1 MANFE
6 QVGRKLDRELE
17 KLRRYLKKEL
27 KPVTKRKTVEALR
40 LASKQLS
47 KAAKELEARV
57 ARIRK

>member
-6 QVGRKLDRELE
+6 QVGRKLDKELE
-17 KLRRYLKKEL
+17 KLRRYLNKEL
-27 KPVTKRKTVEALR
+27 KPATKRKVVEAME

-57 ARIRK
+57 AKIKK

>member
-27 KPVTKRKTVEALR
+27 KPATKRKTVEALR